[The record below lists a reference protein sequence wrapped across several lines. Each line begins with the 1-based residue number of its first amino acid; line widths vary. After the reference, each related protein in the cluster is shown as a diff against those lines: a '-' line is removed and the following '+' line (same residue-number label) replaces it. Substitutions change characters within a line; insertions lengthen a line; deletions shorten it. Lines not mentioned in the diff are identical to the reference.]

1 MKNIYQIG
9 DDLFVIIAFVAFV
22 VAVFTR
28 LTNIPS
34 MFLGITPIQL
44 FKGAGMC
51 LLLSIGLSLRDMAAA
66 SK

>member
-22 VAVFTR
+22 VAVFAR
-28 LTNIPS
+28 LAGVPP

-44 FKGAGMC
+44 FRGAGMC
-51 LLLSIGLSLRDMAAA
+51 LLFSIGLSLRDMAAA